1 MARGTLTGGVGD
13 EGGRKLLGKG
23 EAQVSR
29 DSGLE
34 SEDFQRELSFLGIES
49 SHAFVMEPEG
59 QGCGEV
65 EDPRSARGFTEVP
78 ALFLAYPPKALGRTF
93 PG

>member
-1 MARGTLTGGVGD
+1 VARGTLTEGFGD

-34 SEDFQRELSFLGIES
+34 AEDFQRELSFLGIEN
-49 SHAFVMEPEG
+49 SHALVMEPEG
-59 QGCGEV
+59 KGCAEV
-65 EDPRSARGFTEVP
+65 EDPQSAGGFTGVP
-78 ALFLAYPPKALGRTF
+78 ALFLAYPPKASGRTF

>member
-1 MARGTLTGGVGD
+1 
-13 EGGRKLLGKG
+13 LGKG

-34 SEDFQRELSFLGIES
+34 AEDFQRELSFLGIEN
-49 SHAFVMEPEG
+49 SHALVMEPEG
-59 QGCGEV
+59 QGCAEV

-78 ALFLAYPPKALGRTF
+78 ALFLAYPPQG
-93 PG
+93 PGSHISGIRP

>member
-1 MARGTLTGGVGD
+1 M
-13 EGGRKLLGKG
+13 GKG

-34 SEDFQRELSFLGIES
+34 SQDFQRELSFLGIES

-59 QGCGEV
+59 QGCAEV
-65 EDPRSARGFTEVP
+65 EDPQSAGGFTGVP
-78 ALFLAYPPKALGRTF
+78 ALFSAYPPQG
-93 PG
+93 PGSHISGIRP